1 MIRLSKLIAI
11 LFVQT
16 LLTAAIAQS
25 ENLQL
30 ALELAREGDHDAA
43 AIEFR
48 RLALGDS
55 SQSERA
61 AYYWFAGHQYGRA
74 GDYDRAEDM
83 LDRAEDMDW
92 NIVDQ
97 ATLLRAENAQGRRR
111 VNEVEFYFESLLP
124 REDEATRYAALRLAS
139 LRLRQGDFDT
149 ARELL
154 SEHAPEDTAT
164 LEALSRYRDGS
175 DKSPVVG
182 GLLGMIPGF
191 GHFYSGEYA
200 NGLRAM
206 ILNAIFIY
214 GMVETA
220 SNDHWGAFTVITFFE
235 LTWYSGS
242 IYGGIDAAHRHN
254 RDRLER
260 AVDGI
265 EGNSSFEPQWQAA
278 PAIGIEFTF

>member
-1 MIRLSKLIAI
+1 MIRCDKLVALLSLCA
-11 LFVQT
+11 
-16 LLTAAIAQS
+16 LLAAGLAQGGTRR
-25 ENLQL
+25 L
-30 ALELAREGDHDAA
+30 ALELAREGDHLPAA
-43 AIEFR
+43 LEFR
-48 RLALGDS
+48 RLALGDAEEE
-55 SQSERA
+55 ERA
-61 AYYWFAGHQYGRA
+61 GYYWLAGHQYGLA
-74 GDYDRAEDM
+74 GDYERSEDM
-83 LDRAEDMDW
+83 LDRAEDLDW
-92 NIVDQ
+92 DILDS
-97 ATLLRAENAQGRRR
+97 ATLLRAENAVGRRR
-111 VNEVEFYFESLLP
+111 PNEAEFYFESLLP

-139 LRLRQGDFDT
+139 LRLRQGKFGS
-149 ARELL
+149 ARQLL
-154 SEHAPEDTAT
+154 SEHAPDDNVA
-164 LEALSRYRDGS
+164 LESLRRYRAGS

-182 GLLGMIPGF
+182 GMLGMIPGF

-220 SNDHWGAFTVITFFE
+220 SDDHWGAFTVITFFE

-265 EGNSSFEPQWQAA
+265 EGNSNFEPQWQAA
-278 PAIGIEFTF
+278 PTIAIEFTF